1 MPVFSVKR
9 MQLNKVILPSLAAQ
23 SGISIPTDCLL
34 QLPEKVLQ
42 FGTGVLLRGL
52 PDYYINE
59 ANRYNVFNGRIV
71 IVKST
76 GKGSGNEFA
85 VQNNLYTHCIK
96 GVEDNVIKENCIIN
110 AAISRVINANSHWQQ
125 VLQCAHNPQLQIII
139 SNTTEVGIALLEDDN
154 IQASPPQSF
163 PGKLLAFLH
172 ERYKAFVGTNES
184 GMIIIPTELMVDN
197 GKKLKDIVIR
207 LAQLNRFEESFI
219 HWLVDANDWCSSLV
233 DRIVPGAL
241 PEKDKQQLE
250 QVFGY
255 TDDIAIMSEPYNL
268 WAIETESERTKQ
280 LLSFSNVNK
289 GIIITG
295 NIEKYRELKLRL
307 LNATHTFSCGL
318 AFLSQFNTVNEAMQD
333 KIFHQFINEL
343 LYEEIIPCIISKD
356 ITKEEARD
364 FAGNVLSRFSNPFIR
379 HQWLS
384 ITLQYTS
391 KMKTRCVPLIEK
403 YCQQNLQPQSRM
415 ALGFAAYLLFMKA
428 TTEKDNNYF
437 GVREEEP
444 YLVQD
449 AEAKRF
455 YQLWQNNEAE
465 QVVSQAL
472 SDAGLWGKDLTLLS
486 HFKNEVTR
494 YLQQLLSGID
504 LEKMIYST
512 SRKK

>member
-1 MPVFSVKR
+1 
-9 MQLNKVILPSLAAQ
+9 MQLNNAILPSLAAQ

-59 ANRYNVFNGRIV
+59 ANRYNVFNGRV
-71 IVKST
+71 VVVKST
-76 GKGSGNEFA
+76 GNGSSDEFA

-96 GVEDNVIKENCIIN
+96 GVEDNAIKESYIIN

-139 SNTTEVGIALLEDDN
+139 SNTTEVGIALLEEDN

-163 PGKLLAFLH
+163 PGKLLAFLY
-172 ERYKAFVGTNES
+172 ERYKAFIGTNES
-184 GMIIIPTELMVDN
+184 GMIIIPTELIVDN
-197 GKKLKDIVIR
+197 GMKLKDIVIR
-207 LAQLNRFEESFI
+207 LAQINHFEESFI
-219 HWLVDANDWCSSLV
+219 NWLVDGNDWCSSLV

-241 PEKDKQQLE
+241 PEKDKLQLE

-255 TDDIAIMSEPYNL
+255 TDDLAIMSEPYNL

-280 LLSFSNVNK
+280 LLSFRNVNK

-333 KIFHQFINEL
+333 KIFHQFISEL
-343 LYEEIIPCIISKD
+343 LYDEIIPCIISKD
-356 ITKEEARD
+356 ITKEEAGD

-391 KMKTRCVPLIEK
+391 KMKSRCVPLIEK
-403 YCQQNLQPQSRM
+403 YYQQNLQPQSRM

-428 TTEKDNNYF
+428 TIEKDNYYY

-444 YLVQD
+444 YLIQD
-449 AEAKRF
+449 EEAKTFYSLWQTNSAEA
-455 YQLWQNNEAE
+455 
-465 QVVSQAL
+465 VVTQTLNHLFRQQESGI
-472 SDAGLWGKDLTLLS
+472 SLTG
-486 HFKNEVTR
+486 FAKEVTR
-494 YLQQLLSGID
+494 FLQKLLSGVDINE
-504 LEKMIYST
+504 LITLSFTET
-512 SRKK
+512 T